1 MQRGLFNITENTT
14 TTLKAIRGGG
24 GNIRSVSLANTS
36 SADVVVELF
45 LQDRSEVK
53 AYIVKTTIPSN
64 VTLLLDDDLSFD
76 NSVLGLFLTAAGA
89 SLNDSTPLSVIVK

>member
-1 MQRGLFNITENTT
+1 MQRGLFNITEAGT

-24 GNIRSVSLANTS
+24 GNVSSVSLANTS

-45 LQDRSEVK
+45 LQDSAAVK

-64 VTLLLDDDLSFD
+64 VTLLLDDDLPFD
-76 NSVLGLFLTAAGA
+76 SSVLGLFLTTTGAG
-89 SLNDSTPLSVIVK
+89 LDTSTPLSVIIK